1 MTSASSIPLSS
12 TLRVLS
18 QNING
23 FQTKI
28 TMRKRKQKRIVAL
41 GSLLRSLEVDFFAI
55 QEPHF
60 VTVEDRQAGVQCL
73 SKYGYGLDGPLH
85 EEGRGG
91 VALAWKTSKW
101 TLQSMKFLSPRA
113 LKASLSSGPLEIT
126 IVVVHF
132 HHKHTRRQ
140 SQWKDIAKELHG
152 PNLILCAD
160 HNSLV
165 VKQRDAFAPPEFE
178 HDTSL
183 PARDQEV
190 TTLAKAG
197 LQDVWVDI
205 HCPTLTDIKDKEA
218 SCPTG
223 FTYGYPREGERLDP
237 QRLRRIDR
245 IHTTSELLS
254 LATSVCPM
262 FAANSDHKAIL
273 AEFTPPSFDT
283 EDTVPRFY
291 CPETILHDPEAMEDL
306 ETSLKSIKSTG
317 DQWWEEAPSC
327 IQTKAIN
334 HQREHKNKKQSVELQ
349 ALRFLRGSTRDSVA
363 PAVYQF
369 LSPLGIAATDAA
381 TAYTLLVGVYEKAQR
396 DRTCM
401 ETLSKL
407 KGVITTG
414 ETSGDPRTQ
423 RNELYRLMR
432 ELQERKKLQQ
442 LVSRTGSAIRGAKAV
457 AKELV
462 DHWDKVSTPT
472 GSTEEDCVAYLKS
485 LGVEQRLR
493 KAGQLLFKQL
503 SLDIVHEG
511 LKRLNSNSSPG
522 LDGFSAKFF
531 KRFSDIFEPQMY
543 DSMKRF
549 LEVGKMPE
557 TWTSGVV
564 TMIPKTKAMQTP
576 DSLRPIAL
584 QTTRQ
589 KWLTNILL
597 IQLEDVLLHCI
608 PSQQTGFLR
617 HRSILQHVYGSR
629 ALWDGLSE
637 GAALSVDFR
646 NAFPTMSHEMVS
658 AALGLMCIPF
668 LYIRLILHLLRAP
681 YLYSVGKGYVPGVYH
696 HPRAATRQGDP
707 LSQALFSLVASFVI
721 FPLQDLGPVLT
732 VMMYA
737 DDLIIFFDGRANPQL
752 LKRVWEVVSRFG
764 QLSGLKVNLNKTAAI
779 VRNCGGMEWA
789 RCFRDI
795 GVDVKN
801 FVKYLGVRLGNI
813 RHQQDDQGWGLTMEQ
828 AFAPALQEAFR
839 RARVVSTLQLSMN
852 ERAFMLTSWILPV
865 VAWVSKAYY
874 APVSVIRQ
882 LKLVYHVTM
891 GTNSWGITLPILSRP
906 RTQGGLA
913 LPEPEL
919 FLMHQAAAPFVSLL
933 GDPHKFPDKAVE
945 TFYAWA
951 TAIGFTPSK
960 DNLPYIQLGM
970 VRTADLTFVGW
981 SAKAHSNIQRVAPQ
995 VAPPANRDH
1004 LPLWHSVYF
1013 RNEFRCSYYNT
1024 KLIRQGVLTW
1034 GQFQSLQDARLFNA
1048 LPRTWKGVY
1057 NQGGR
1062 LLNKVMSQGGFDTP
1076 AVHTQNWTRAWLLQF
1091 YASQP
1096 GVRDPQT
1103 PEVWEQLAQAQ
1114 LPPRAHDFARK
1125 ALRHKL
1131 TVHARV
1137 YKRSGTDKCPVC
1149 SQTETIQHAM
1159 VGCPMFKAAAAVIQH
1174 YYGQV
1179 TIDNGTS
1186 TVREMMESDDQEWL
1200 LKTNQGWAMWSA
1212 RSAHWRYRCEVKAG
1226 ASPVFASYLTTWL
1239 RELCEWVGFYT
1250 GEHREQWKGFQ
1261 KSLEQLR
1268 DTGVQPRQGEVQ
1280 VHGGLNAWWQT
1291 HTECFTQEKSADNQ
1305 SWQRATESRPKR
1317 PRQAG
1322 PGVLQGVQELIA
1334 ELVEKGYRIVYTD
1347 GSSKRPGHKDM
1358 RRAGGFGVFAAE
1370 DDQGPEVRFCGYV
1383 PTHYRQTNNRADLW
1397 AAVEALQGFWV
1408 PKLAIFTDSQYLQ
1421 LGATGR
1427 AQHWKSKGWTTTSG
1441 KLQVHVPVWEI
1452 LLQEMATPGREVRW
1466 EHVPAHVNVQGNEM
1480 ANGLAME
1487 GMCSSPL
1494 WSQHVAPKSSSGSES
1509 TVGLRGGSGSESEGT
1524 RALWSSLGM
1533 VPMDSDELTG
1543 EASGEPAPRGMGP
1556 YSSSNTESEE
1566 MRPGH
1571 THQGVLSSALSAAD
1585 TLSFSTDVSD
1595 TRRQRKKRRPRKR
1608 RNPGQGR

>member
-23 FQTKI
+23 FQTKV

-60 VTVEDRQAGVQCL
+60 VTVEDRQAGMQCL
-73 SKYGYGLDGPLH
+73 SKYGYGMDGPLH

-140 SQWKDIAKELHG
+140 SQRKDIAKELHG

-165 VKQRDAFAPPEFE
+165 VKHRDAFAPPEFE

-183 PARDQEV
+183 RARDQEV

-254 LATSVCPM
+254 LATSVYPM

-283 EDTVPRFY
+283 EDTIPRFY
-291 CPETILHDPEAMEDL
+291 CPETILHDPEAIENL
-306 ETSLKSIKSTG
+306 ETTLKSIKSTG
-317 DQWWEEAPSC
+317 DQWWEEALSC
-327 IQTKAIN
+327 IQKKAIN
-334 HQREHKNKKQSVELQ
+334 HQREHKDRKQPVELQ
-349 ALRFLRGSTRDSVA
+349 ALRFLRGSTRDSVT

-369 LSPLGIAATDAA
+369 LSSLGIAATDAA

-396 DRTCM
+396 DRTGM

-407 KGVITTG
+407 KGVISTG
-414 ETSGDPRTQ
+414 ETSGDPRMQ

-493 KAGQLLFKQL
+493 KAGRLLFKQL

-531 KRFSDIFEPQMY
+531 KRFSGIFEPQMY

-658 AALGLMCIPF
+658 AALGLVCIPF

-696 HPRAATRQGDP
+696 YPRAGTRQGDP
-707 LSQALFSLVASFVI
+707 LSPAMFSLVASFVI
-721 FPLQDLGPVLT
+721 FPLQDLGPALT

-764 QLSGLKVNLNKTAAI
+764 QFSGLKVNLNKTAVI

-813 RHQQDDQGWGLTMEQ
+813 RHQQDDQGWGLTKEQ
-828 AFAPALQEAFR
+828 AFAPALHEAFR

-882 LKLVYHVTM
+882 LKLVYDVSM
-891 GTNSWGITLPILSRP
+891 GTNRWGITLPILSRP

-933 GDPHKFPDKAVE
+933 GEPHKFPDKAVE

-960 DNLPYIQLGM
+960 DNLPYIQQGM
-970 VRTADLTFVGW
+970 VRTADLTFLGW

-995 VAPPANRDH
+995 VAPPTNRDR

-1013 RNEFRCSYYNT
+1013 RNEFNCSYYNT

-1034 GQFQSLQDARLFNA
+1034 GQFQALEDARLFNA

-1057 NQGGR
+1057 NHGGR
-1062 LLNKVMSQGGFDTP
+1062 LLNEVPSKGGYDTP
-1076 AVHTQNWTRAWLLQF
+1076 TVHTQNWTRAWLLQF
-1091 YASQP
+1091 YASQS

-1103 PEVWEQLAQAQ
+1103 PEVWEQFAQAQ
-1114 LPPRAHDFARK
+1114 LPPRAQEFARK
-1125 ALRHKL
+1125 ALWHKL

-1137 YKRSGTDKCPVC
+1137 YKRSGTDKCPLC
-1149 SQTETIQHAM
+1149 SQKETVKHAT
-1159 VGCPMFKAAAAVIQH
+1159 VECPMFKAAAAVIQH

-1179 TIDNGTS
+1179 TTDNGTS
-1186 TVREMMESDDQEWL
+1186 TVRDMMESDDQEWL

-1226 ASPVFASYLTTWL
+1226 ASPVFTSYLTTWL

-1250 GEHREQWKGFQ
+1250 GERREQWKGFQ

-1280 VHGGLNAWWQT
+1280 VHGGMHAWWQT
-1291 HTECFTQEKSADNQ
+1291 HTECFTQEKSADNH
-1305 SWQRATESRPKR
+1305 SWQRATEPRPKR

-1322 PGVLQGVQELIA
+1322 PGVLQGVQDLIA

-1347 GSSKRPGHKDM
+1347 GSSKRLSHKDM
-1358 RRAGGFGVFAAE
+1358 RRAGGLGVFAAE

-1383 PTHYRQTNNRADLW
+1383 PTHHRQTNNGAELW

-1408 PKLAIFTDSQYLQ
+1408 PKLAILTDSQYLQ

-1427 AQHWKSKGWTTTSG
+1427 AQHWKSKGWTTSSG

-1452 LLQEMATPGREVRW
+1452 LLREMATPGREVRW
-1466 EHVPAHVNVQGNEM
+1466 EHVPPHVNVQGNEM

-1494 WSQHVAPKSSSGSES
+1494 WSQHAAPTSSSGSDS
-1509 TVGLRGGSGSESEGT
+1509 AVGLRGGSGSESEGT

-1543 EASGEPAPRGMGP
+1543 EASGEPAPREMGP
-1556 YSSSNTESEE
+1556 YSSSSTESEE
-1566 MRPGH
+1566 MRTGH
-1571 THQGVLSSALSAAD
+1571 TNQGVLSSALSAAD

-1595 TRRQRKKRRPRKR
+1595 TRRQRKKRRLRKR
-1608 RNPGQGR
+1608 RNSGQGR

>member
-1 MTSASSIPLSS
+1 
-12 TLRVLS
+12 
-18 QNING
+18 
-23 FQTKI
+23 
-28 TMRKRKQKRIVAL
+28 
-41 GSLLRSLEVDFFAI
+41 
-55 QEPHF
+55 
-60 VTVEDRQAGVQCL
+60 
-73 SKYGYGLDGPLH
+73 
-85 EEGRGG
+85 
-91 VALAWKTSKW
+91 
-101 TLQSMKFLSPRA
+101 
-113 LKASLSSGPLEIT
+113 
-126 IVVVHF
+126 
-132 HHKHTRRQ
+132 
-140 SQWKDIAKELHG
+140 
-152 PNLILCAD
+152 
-160 HNSLV
+160 
-165 VKQRDAFAPPEFE
+165 
-178 HDTSL
+178 
-183 PARDQEV
+183 
-190 TTLAKAG
+190 
-197 LQDVWVDI
+197 
-205 HCPTLTDIKDKEA
+205 
-218 SCPTG
+218 
-223 FTYGYPREGERLDP
+223 
-237 QRLRRIDR
+237 
-245 IHTTSELLS
+245 
-254 LATSVCPM
+254 M

-273 AEFTPPSFDT
+273 GEFTPPSFDT

-317 DQWWEEAPSC
+317 DQWWEEALSC
-327 IQTKAIN
+327 IQKKAIN

-349 ALRFLRGSTRDSVA
+349 APRFLRGSTRDSVA
-363 PAVYQF
+363 PTVYQF
-369 LSPLGIAATDAA
+369 PSSLGIAATDAA

-396 DRTCM
+396 DRTGM

-423 RNELYRLMR
+423 RNELYWLMR

-442 LVSRTGSAIRGAKAV
+442 VVPRTGSAIRGPKAV

-472 GSTEEDCVAYLKS
+472 GSTEEVCVAYLKS

-493 KAGQLLFKQL
+493 KAGRLLFKQL

-531 KRFSDIFEPQMY
+531 KRFSGIFEPQMY

-696 HPRAATRQGDP
+696 HPRAGTRQGDP
-707 LSQALFSLVASFVI
+707 LSPALFSLVASFVI

-752 LKRVWEVVSRFG
+752 LKRVWEVVSQFG
-764 QLSGLKVNLNKTAAI
+764 QFSGLKVNLNKTAAI
-779 VRNCGGMEWA
+779 VRDCGGMEWA
-789 RCFRDI
+789 KCFRDI

-813 RHQQDDQGWGLTMEQ
+813 RHPQDDQGWGLTIEQ

-852 ERAFMLTSWILPV
+852 ERAFMVTSWILPV

-919 FLMHQAAAPFVSLL
+919 FFMHQAAAPFVSLL
-933 GDPHKFPDKAVE
+933 GEPQKFRDKAVE

-970 VRTADLTFVGW
+970 VRTADLTFLGW

-995 VAPPANRDH
+995 VAPPANRNR

-1034 GQFQSLQDARLFNA
+1034 GQFQTLEDARLLNA
-1048 LPRTWKGVY
+1048 LPRTWKEVY
-1057 NQGGR
+1057 NHGGR
-1062 LLNKVMSQGGFDTP
+1062 LLNKVPSKGGFDTP

-1114 LPPRAHDFARK
+1114 LPPRAQDFARK
-1125 ALRHKL
+1125 APWHKL

-1137 YKRSGTDKCPVC
+1137 YKRSGTDKCPLC
-1149 SQTETIQHAM
+1149 SQKETVKHAM
-1159 VGCPMFKAAAAVIQH
+1159 VECPMFKAAAAVIQH

-1179 TIDNGTS
+1179 TTDNRTS
-1186 TVREMMESDDQEWL
+1186 TVRDMMESDDQEWL

-1212 RSAHWRYRCEVKAG
+1212 RSAHWRYRCAVKAG
-1226 ASPVFASYLTTWL
+1226 ASPVFTSYLTTWL

-1250 GEHREQWKGFQ
+1250 GERREQWKGFQ

-1291 HTECFTQEKSADNQ
+1291 HTECFTQEKSADNH
-1305 SWQRATESRPKR
+1305 SWQRATEPRLKR

-1322 PGVLQGVQELIA
+1322 PEVLQGVQDLIA

-1347 GSSKRPGHKDM
+1347 GSSKRLGHKDM
-1358 RRAGGFGVFAAE
+1358 RRAGGFGVLAAE

-1383 PTHYRQTNNRADLW
+1383 PTHHRQTNNGAELW

-1408 PKLAIFTDSQYLQ
+1408 PKLAILTDSQYLQ

-1427 AQHWKSKGWTTTSG
+1427 AQRWKSKGWTTTSG
-1441 KLQVHVPVWEI
+1441 KLQVHVPVWEV

-1494 WSQHVAPKSSSGSES
+1494 WSQHAAPKSSSGSES

-1543 EASGEPAPRGMGP
+1543 EASGEPAPREMGP

-1566 MRPGH
+1566 MRTGH

-1595 TRRQRKKRRPRKR
+1595 TRRQRKKRRLRKR